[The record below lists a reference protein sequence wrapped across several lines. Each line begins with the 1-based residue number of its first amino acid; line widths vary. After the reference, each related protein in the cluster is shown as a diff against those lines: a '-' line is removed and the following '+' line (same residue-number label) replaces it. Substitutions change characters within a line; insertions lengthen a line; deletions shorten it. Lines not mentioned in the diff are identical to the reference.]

1 MIEGRTRQGRAMTQE
16 QAALPRFRLLLAW
29 AAFLW
34 ERLWPAFWP
43 VTAAAG
49 IFLAI
54 ALFDLLPLLPGWL
67 HAGVLAAFAFGVACK
82 RGFAAFAPPGRA
94 AAGVFKEAR
103 AAVGGRFPVTGRSP
117 AMIGACHRWPIFD
130 GRSLVMGGR

>member
-1 MIEGRTRQGRAMTQE
+1 MTRE

-29 AAFLW
+29 AALLW

-43 VTAAAG
+43 VTAGAG

-67 HAGVLAAFAFGVACK
+67 HAGVLAAFAVAFAVACR
-82 RGFAAFAPPGRA
+82 RGFAAFALPGRA
-94 AAGVFKEAR
+94 AAGVLR
-103 AAVGGRFPVTGRSP
+103 RPRQPLAAGLR
-117 AMIGACHRWPIFD
+117 
-130 GRSLVMGGR
+130 